1 MCIRDRYI
9 YSRLGKIAKEVNAQL
24 GVKTATSKK
33 SNTEIAKEVIRGSWG
48 NGIERKQRLT
58 AAGYNYTAV
67 QAEVDRMLGKKTS
80 TVTSPAK
87 ISKGDRV
94 QIKQGATWYGETNP
108 LKDWLF
114 EKTWIVTEVVGNRA
128 VLGKDTNDIFDIQSP
143 IDIKYLIKK

>member
-1 MCIRDRYI
+1 M
-9 YSRLGKIAKEVNAQL
+9 
-24 GVKTATSKK
+24 
-33 SNTEIAKEVIRGSWG
+33 
-48 NGIERKQRLT
+48 ERKRRLT

-67 QAEVDRMLGKKTS
+67 QAEVDRMLGKKRS
-80 TVTSPAK
+80 TVSTHAK
-87 ISKGDRV
+87 IRKGDRV

-114 EKTWIVTEVVGNRA
+114 EKIWIVTEVVGNRA